1 MKNPVNSRSTMSRT
15 AKFAKL
21 TSAIAL
27 SLSLVALSATSRA
40 ADPEVKIDASTAVEI
55 KKEING
61 LPAGSKVTST
71 AGYED
76 YALAPV
82 VDGIKKRKDL
92 GWQEG
97 SWASAEDETVHGIEI
112 HLAKPQRGGRF
123 QVSWGYDIHN
133 EENGKWWVSRDYVV
147 QIKEK
152 AGDAWK
158 TVVAVKGN
166 QSVIGSYS
174 LPDVAFGFVRIY
186 QLPGGGHAD
195 RPNIM
200 WVGQIEIAD

>member
-1 MKNPVNSRSTMSRT
+1 MKNPVNSRSPVHRT
-15 AKFAKL
+15 TRFAKL

-27 SLSLVALSATSRA
+27 SLALVALSATTRA
-40 ADPEVKIDASTAVEI
+40 ADPEVKIDPSTAVEI

-61 LPAGSKVTST
+61 LPAGSKVIST
-71 AGYED
+71 AGYEE

-92 GWQEG
+92 GWQEC
-97 SWASAEDETVHGIEI
+97 SWASAEDETTHGIEI
-112 HLAKPQRGGRF
+112 QLAKPQRGGRF
-123 QVSWGYDIHN
+123 QVTWAYDIHN
-133 EENGKWWVSRDYVV
+133 ADNGKWWVSRDYVV

-152 AGDAWK
+152 AGEAWK
-158 TVVAVKGN
+158 TVATVKGN
-166 QSVIGSYS
+166 QSLIGSYP

-186 QLPGGGHAD
+186 QLPGGGDPD

-200 WVGQIEIAD
+200 WVGQVEIAD